1 MIENGRS
8 AWRAIRL
15 KPGMTIF
22 VYDEGAKVSRF
33 SQIITE
39 GMKRVCADFSEIVG
53 QSDFRRTKNRT
64 WVRIND
70 ATAECIY
77 FHRRGSTYGA
87 PVNASI
93 DIRVM
98 LSVRVLN
105 APVAGSA
112 IGIIS
117 DPARRATGYAYH
129 HRFNAETGSTYDRCV
144 EELGLYMTEVAE
156 PWFAEWRDPKKL
168 VKHVDLSTE
177 AREGLESA
185 MIGNINREANT
196 ASLKALGVKPP
207 HLM

>member
-1 MIENGRS
+1 M
-8 AWRAIRL
+8 
-15 KPGMTIF
+15 
-22 VYDEGAKVSRF
+22 SRF

-53 QSDFRRTKNRT
+53 QSGFRKTKNRT

-70 ATAECIY
+70 ATAESIY
-77 FHRRGSTYGA
+77 VHRHGSSYGA
-87 PVNASI
+87 SVSASV

-105 APVAGSA
+105 APVAGGA
-112 IGIIS
+112 IGIVS

-156 PWFAEWRDPKKL
+156 PWFDEWRDPEKL
-168 VKHVDLSTE
+168 VNHVDLGAE

-185 MIGNINREANT
+185 MIGNTNREAVA

-207 HLM
+207 GLL